1 MRRPCSKRWPDLSLP
16 RATGLFGRA
25 ALLLVAAALFLPPG
39 NQALGAP
46 SCHGIFLEGDLRA
59 GSTYAQEIGAGL
71 VLRLIPQAFAKPADG
86 DAGGPD
92 GWRITLE
99 PATAATDFIY
109 PVNLPLRFNPW
120 QDIGTSYGMT
130 ARDKL
135 RSASAISYRFVVS
148 ETDYSRISAL
158 LDGALWPYSA
168 PDPEHAE
175 ANYLTAVEAL
185 DTGLIRFRPRHYE
198 LSANGERIRQL
209 AFTAEITAP
218 LDFAFLP
225 SLKATPVPCP
235 PKGE

>member
-1 MRRPCSKRWPDLSLP
+1 VPSVRTSLARPSLV
-16 RATGLFGRA
+16 
-25 ALLLVAAALFLPPG
+25 LVATALFLAPAA
-39 NQALGAP
+39 QAFGAP
-46 SCHGIFLEGDLRA
+46 TCHGISLKGDLQA
-59 GSTYAQEIGAGL
+59 GSAYTQKIGAGL
-71 VLRLIPQAFAKPADG
+71 ALRLTPQTFAKPAEG
-86 DAGGPD
+86 EAGGPD

-99 PATAATDFIY
+99 PAAAATDFIY

-130 ARDKL
+130 AENKL
-135 RSASAISYRFVVS
+135 SSASAISYRFVVS

-158 LDGALWPYSA
+158 LQGALWPYSA

-175 ANYLTAVEAL
+175 ANYLAAIEAL
-185 DTGLIRFRPRHYE
+185 NTGLIRFRPRHYE
-198 LSANGERIRQL
+198 LSANGERIRRL

-225 SLKATPVPCP
+225 SLQATPAPCP